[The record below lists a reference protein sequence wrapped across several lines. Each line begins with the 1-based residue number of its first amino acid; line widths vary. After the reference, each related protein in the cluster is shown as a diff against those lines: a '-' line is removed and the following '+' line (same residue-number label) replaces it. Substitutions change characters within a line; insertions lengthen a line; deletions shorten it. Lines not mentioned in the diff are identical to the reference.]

1 MSGLRPTV
9 LVRRAARE
17 HRVLVTLIA
26 VLVVVN
32 VALYA
37 AAIYP
42 FSRQVAS
49 VSERTLDA
57 EMELAAAQLARTRAA
72 GALSGTSQASMDLEL
87 FYRDVLPADLT
98 AARRV
103 IWPRLQQIARQA
115 GLQAQS
121 SNAGLATDREQA
133 LTQLLIKM
141 ELTGSYRAVRDFIHR
156 LERASEFLVIQRIAL
171 QESNE
176 ESAPLT
182 LQLDLATYYKEA
194 RE

>member
-1 MSGLRPTV
+1 VSGLRPTV

-156 LERASEFLVIQRIAL
+156 LERASEFLVIQRVAL

-182 LQLDLATYYKEA
+182 LQLDLATYYKGA

>member
-156 LERASEFLVIQRIAL
+156 LERASEFLVIQRVAL

>member
-1 MSGLRPTV
+1 VSGLRPTV

-156 LERASEFLVIQRIAL
+156 LERASEFLVIQRVAL

-194 RE
+194 ME